1 MRYEVRVR
9 RPDGI
14 ESRFE
19 LERDE
24 PLAVGDI
31 IIEGSMAYKATS
43 LQPGIGEFDAV
54 LVAEWFAGP
63 AEFGQRAD
71 RHKPLTRSSVGD
83 MGSGG

>member
-1 MRYEVRVR
+1 MRYEVRVLH
-9 RPDGI
+9 PDDI

-43 LQPGIGEFDAV
+43 LQPGTGEFDAV
-54 LVAEWFAGP
+54 IVAEWFAGP
-63 AEFGQRAD
+63 AEFG
-71 RHKPLTRSSVGD
+71 
-83 MGSGG
+83 